1 MLERFVKDQSGMALG
16 LAVVMIV
23 LIGVMG
29 AGLLV
34 FVQSDLEAVVEV
46 NQGRKALEVA
56 DAGAQAARV
65 RLTRDVR
72 AAHYDVD
79 DSSTP
84 HPLYYGT
91 SCNKDSTDSWEPSGT
106 NPDPIEAWSPET
118 GGVTRTFAGGQFNV
132 TIRWLS
138 TDAAADSRCVAPV
151 TGADAAGFDYFEVV
165 STGTYSGTT
174 RKVEVIYNTYALQ
187 VPKAYY
193 TPGDIEVKGS
203 ACIDSVSLFTSS
215 NITIAGDGLGCG
227 NGSKIRGNDLNYKAW
242 AAPSYPNNF
251 NATLRGTELAGFGA
265 LGQIS
270 GSSSMGTRDFDG
282 DTPADADGPD
292 FVKTPS
298 NPQLATEVTFPF
310 NLNNQPNAE
319 ALCDSVR
326 ELGAPHYIKDNSTT
340 NATVSLSTWPAN
352 SNSDTVV
359 CYEFTDPTAIHTL
372 KWDVS
377 GEYTYP
383 TGHPYE
389 GCRGDPRQGTLVVKG
404 GNFTTQSN
412 KAILKGIVVV
422 RGQAGSGG
430 SSTDTGKTCLDGFVN
445 ATGKITIAGSVKPST
460 SFEGEDRPGFYGV
473 RTWSWRELY
482 E

>member
-1 MLERFVKDQSGMALG
+1 MMLRRFANDESGVVLG
-16 LAVVMIV
+16 LAVIMIV

-34 FVQSDLEAVVEV
+34 FVRNDLQAVVEV
-46 NQGRKALEVA
+46 NQGRRALETA
-56 DAGAQAARV
+56 DAGVQAARV
-65 RLTRDVR
+65 RLMRDVR

-79 DSSTP
+79 DGS
-84 HPLYYGT
+84 HPLFYGA
-91 SCNKDSTDSWEPSGT
+91 SCNKESTDAWEPTASNAGP
-106 NPDPIEAWSPET
+106 PDAEAWSPET

-132 TIRWLS
+132 TIRWLNP
-138 TDAAADSRCVAPV
+138 DATDSRCVAPV
-151 TGADAAGFDYFEVV
+151 TGADAAGFDYFKVV
-165 STGTYSGTT
+165 STGTFGGTT
-174 RKVEVIYNTYALQ
+174 RKVEVVYNTYALQ

-215 NITIAGDGLGCG
+215 NITIAGAGSGCG
-227 NGSKIRGNDLNYKAW
+227 DGAKIRGTDLNYRAW
-242 AAPSYPNNF
+242 AAPTFPNNF
-251 NATLRGTELAGFGA
+251 NSTPRGTELAGFGA

-270 GSSSMGTRDFDG
+270 GSSSLGTRDFDG
-282 DTPADADGPD
+282 DTPADSDGPD
-292 FVKTPS
+292 FVKSPSTPQRS
-298 NPQLATEVTFPF
+298 TEVTFPF

-326 ELGAPHYIKDNSTT
+326 ELGAPYYIKDDSTT

-352 SNSDTVV
+352 SNPDTVV
-359 CYEFTDPTAIHTL
+359 CYEFTDATAIHTL
-372 KWDVS
+372 KWDVT

-383 TGHPYE
+383 SGDPYA
-389 GCRGDPRQGTLVVKG
+389 GCRGNPRQGTLVVKG

-412 KAILKGIVVV
+412 RAILRGIVVV
-422 RGQAGSGG
+422 RGPVGSDG
-430 SSTDTGKTCLDGFVN
+430 SSTDTGNTCLDGFVN

-473 RTWSWRELY
+473 RNWGWRELY
-482 E
+482 Q